1 MPGVLIFLQEYF
13 EFQGEY
19 RSGVVGSLVRKYHG
33 IGPLLI
39 KVEGLVVFTNTGRS
53 FRLEKY
59 YAYWEKRLF
68 NSFVK
73 VRLWS
78 AITEDYTCFSIVLNY
93 ITSCNISVFG
103 KRALMLTLLCFN
115 VL

>member
-1 MPGVLIFLQEYF
+1 MIFLQEYF

-39 KVEGLVVFTNTGRS
+39 KVEGLVVSTNTGRS
-53 FRLEKY
+53 FRLRQY

-73 VRLWS
+73 VS
-78 AITEDYTCFSIVLNY
+78 
-93 ITSCNISVFG
+93 
-103 KRALMLTLLCFN
+103 LLPATT
-115 VL
+115 V